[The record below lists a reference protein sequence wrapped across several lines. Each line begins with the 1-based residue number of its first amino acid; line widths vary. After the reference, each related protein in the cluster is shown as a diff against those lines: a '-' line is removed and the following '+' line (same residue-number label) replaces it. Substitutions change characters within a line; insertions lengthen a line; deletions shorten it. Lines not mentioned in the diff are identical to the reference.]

1 MLKDYQSFLNESLAG
16 ITLPLKVGNFIM
28 GVDPDADFWYQ
39 QTVHIKDYEDFLKK
53 AKDSSED
60 DYPAMIEKA
69 KELKIF
75 QTVPSDVW
83 SNNRIIK
90 TEKVKT
96 EKDCYNWKRDFVI
109 TYLELFVAWTK
120 NKKEQ

>member
-1 MLKDYQSFLNESLAG
+1 
-16 ITLPLKVGNFIM
+16 M

-109 TYLELFVAWTK
+109 TYLELFVMWAE
-120 NKKEQ
+120 NKKDQ